1 MIQCRFVLVVLAFII
16 PLLLSAD
23 PIPGGQKSGE
33 TGNDTGV
40 KKIGMDEK
48 ASVLNGLAK
57 EILDQ
62 SPDRAI
68 AYAKRGL
75 QRARLDNDRKEEAE
89 ALLILGKA
97 YFAKYQC
104 RESTEF
110 INQALTLQEELGNTE
125 KIGEIHHLLGQAY
138 VKLNFFAEAEKNY
151 RKALD
156 IAVKTGKRAVEAEI
170 EFNLGELFYSSSN
183 YDESMKHYNVAL
195 AIEKSLQNTSRVG
208 LVLNKIGIQ
217 YHELG
222 NFEKAL
228 EFYTRSLEIV
238 RKAGDKKGMAR
249 SLNNI
254 GIVYS
259 DWGNKQKALEYYEQ
273 SLRIEEELGN
283 RLGIADSYNNI
294 GIIFAEQKNDTEAIK
309 YYERALKIYRE
320 FDNMTGEAMILNNI
334 GECYFDM
341 GEHQKA
347 LSSLTRS
354 LEIESEYGTKTNI
367 ATYYQSIGKVYF
379 QMGDYQKA
387 LAYNDRSFALADSLH
402 LLPTLAANYELYS
415 QVYEKQGDYKRAFSS
430 LKNFSVIND
439 TLFSK
444 EFYRLLANLQAR
456 YELEKADREKE
467 ALVQKNL
474 STQKEL
480 LYQRISILAIFFF
493 MLVFGILVYHDI
505 RSKKRANKKLQ
516 EQNLKIT
523 EQKDKLEKTFE
534 ELQRSEEKYR
544 NLVKNSPTGILYLDT
559 EGQILELN
567 HKILD
572 ILGSPGEEATKA
584 INCMKFEP
592 LIKVG
597 FVRDLND
604 CIEKGQLITNETLY
618 VSKWGKVIDLLYY
631 LTPIRDKGNRVYR
644 VIANIEDITARK
656 LAENALKESEE
667 KYRIL
672 VENSLQA
679 MFIIQDGKL
688 LFANKRMEE
697 LTQYTFDEL
706 ADHGTDWMKKLVH
719 PEDLP
724 GIQDLLF
731 GTEGSKTQQTRNET
745 RFIRKDGRIRWIQML
760 GSQVDYRGK
769 VANLVVAVDITP
781 HKDAEKVLR
790 NSEKKLREANATK
803 DKFFSIIAHDLK
815 NPFNAIIGF
824 SNLLYESY
832 DTFTEKQKKSFIKN
846 ICDASESTYKL
857 LQNLLDWSRTQT
869 GKIEF
874 NPEVIDLSLIT
885 SENIAMLKSAAD
897 NKEIGLH
904 SDVPFNTLVFADE
917 NMIKT
922 VVRNLLSN
930 AIKFTTRGGA
940 IYIKAKEQKGYVEV
954 SVADTG
960 IGISPENQKKLFSI
974 DEQLKT
980 PGTENEKGTGLGL
993 ILCKEFI
1000 EKNKGCL
1007 SLESVPGQGSVFRFT
1022 LPKSH
1027 S

>member
-1 MIQCRFVLVVLAFII
+1 M
-16 PLLLSAD
+16 
-23 PIPGGQKSGE
+23 
-33 TGNDTGV
+33 
-40 KKIGMDEK
+40 
-48 ASVLNGLAK
+48 LNGLAR
-57 EILDQ
+57 EVLDQ
-62 SPDRAI
+62 SPEQAI
-68 AYAKRGL
+68 SYAKRGL

-110 INQALTLQEELGNTE
+110 INQALTLQEEIGNVE
-125 KIGEIHHLLGQAY
+125 KIGEIHQLLGQAY

-151 RKALD
+151 RKALE
-156 IAVKTGKRAVEAEI
+156 IAVKRGNRPMEAEI
-170 EFNLGELFYSSSN
+170 YFNLGELYYTNGN
-183 YDESMKHYNVAL
+183 YDESLKHYNSSL
-195 AIEKSLQNTSRVG
+195 DIERSLENQLRIGTII
-208 LVLNKIGIQ
+208 NKIGIL

-228 EFYTRSLEIV
+228 EYYTQSYEIV
-238 RKAGDKKGMAR
+238 RKSGDKRGMAR

-259 DWGNKQKALEYYEQ
+259 DWGNNQKALEYYEQ
-273 SLRIEEELGN
+273 SLKIEEELGN

-294 GIIFAEQKNDTEAIK
+294 GIIFAQKKNDTQAVQ
-309 YYERALKIYRE
+309 YYEKALKIYRE
-320 FDNMTGEAMILNNI
+320 FDNKTGEAMILNNI
-334 GECYFDM
+334 GECYFEM
-341 GEHQKA
+341 GEHEKA
-347 LSSLTRS
+347 ISSLQRS
-354 LEIESEYGTKTNI
+354 LDIESEHGTRANM

-379 QMGDYQKA
+379 KMGDYQKA
-387 LAYNDRSFALADSLH
+387 IAYNDRSFALADSLH

-415 QVYEKQGDYKRAFSS
+415 QVYNMQGDYKRAFNA
-430 LKNFSVIND
+430 LKNFAVIND
-439 TLFSK
+439 TLFSQ

-467 ALVQKNL
+467 ELVQKNL
-474 STQKEL
+474 SNQKEL

-505 RSKKRANKKLQ
+505 RSKKRANRKLQ

-523 EQKDKLEKTFE
+523 EQKDRLEKTFE
-534 ELQRSEEKYR
+534 ELQQSEEKYR

-559 EGQILELN
+559 EGKILELN
-567 HKILD
+567 QKILD

-597 FVRDLND
+597 FVRDLKK
-604 CIEKGQLITNETLY
+604 CIDTGTLIANEALY
-618 VSKWGKVIDLLYY
+618 ISKWGKAIELLYF
-631 LTPIRDKGNRVYR
+631 LTPIRDKDNKVYR

-697 LTQYTFDEL
+697 LTQYSFDEL
-706 ADHGTDWMKKLVH
+706 ADHGSDWMKKLVH

-724 GIQDLLF
+724 GIKDLLS
-731 GTEGSKTQQTRNET
+731 GTEGSKTQQARNET
-745 RFIRKDGRIRWIQML
+745 RFTRKDGRIRWIQML

-769 VANLVVAVDITP
+769 VAELVVAVDITP

-790 NSEKKLREANATK
+790 NSEKKLQEANATK

-874 NPEVIDLSLIT
+874 HPEVIDLSLIT

-930 AIKFTTRGGA
+930 AIKFTSRGGA
-940 IYIKAKEQKGYVEV
+940 IHINAKEQKNHVEV
-954 SVADTG
+954 SVTDTG

-1007 SLESVPGQGSVFRFT
+1007 SLESLPGQGSEFRFT
-1022 LPKSH
+1022 LPKSQ